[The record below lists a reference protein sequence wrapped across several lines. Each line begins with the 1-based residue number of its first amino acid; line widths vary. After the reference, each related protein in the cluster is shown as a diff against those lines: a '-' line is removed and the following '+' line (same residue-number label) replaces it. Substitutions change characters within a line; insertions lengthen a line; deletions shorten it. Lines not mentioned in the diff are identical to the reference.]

1 MRNISYIRRNYY
13 IFLEINTYVCI
24 NRCKSKK
31 IRAKWVQVKSQ
42 SVSKSLKVEEIMFET
57 GTILDNKYQIQA
69 HLGTGGM
76 GEVYRVLDLEQGQEY
91 ALKILNEMM
100 DEQAV
105 RRRFHR
111 EFQVL
116 NRFQHPRLVRTY
128 TWGFAEDRPY
138 FTMEYLPGK
147 TLEKI
152 IADQALLAQFRASH
166 FFDLIQQ
173 LAEGLAYI
181 HAQGAVHR
189 DLKPSNIMVLE
200 TEEGIETTILDLGLA
215 KFRHLHSVS
224 ITQTGATIGT
234 AEYMSPEQGKGL
246 WVDHRSDLYS
256 LGVILYEMLMGVP
269 PFSGQNP
276 VSVILK
282 HIREM
287 PPPIDE
293 VNIAVP
299 EQIKQIVLK
308 LLAKGAVDRYQS
320 AEELM
325 QALPSEL
332 VLLEDEQ
339 RDVHRKVMRPQ
350 FVGRESEMKILSAM
364 LKDVQA
370 GKQRMVLI
378 SGEPGVGKSR
388 LAEELL
394 GDALIHDFLCLKGA
408 GREEGGQIYGALI
421 DAFQGTTD
429 LVAGLPDSVE
439 TDKFSVMEHW
449 LQLLKRMRQKQPIVL
464 CLEDIQWLDELTLE
478 FLQYVLR
485 DPEPCPFLLCLTC
498 RWSNLEPLSEEI
510 ENFIHSNE
518 FAEATQMPL
527 KNLPQEEVGYL
538 ASSMLGERSIPPD
551 ALQALFRETGGQP
564 LFVVEAIRTLV
575 NADVVRQDVSGTWQW
590 GEFPETLL
598 SDDISEVL
606 YRRIATLP
614 AVQQRVL
621 EYACVF
627 LSDFSFQLLAAVWR
641 GDELELL
648 GVLDDLIAEGL
659 LAPCGE
665 DEDQYRFSQ
674 DLCRRA
680 IYDRLQN
687 VKRRLLHREI
697 GSALE
702 KMEDAEELMEELA
715 DHFAAAEEQNKAVKY
730 MRLSG
735 RKALEAQAYR
745 QALRRF
751 EAVRD
756 WTADDVFESQA
767 DAIDFLCDYA
777 DVLRN
782 CSEYDCA
789 LKFLDEANALLP
801 ADRKDLKARIFNDQ
815 GEIHSVLQHGEIAE
829 EYMLEALQLYRETG
843 DFDGEIQALSSLSYL
858 CDVSERHKDAAD
870 YVRQYIEKQRKRD
883 TDAHNQTDVQ
893 RSEGQLALIEFRFEI
908 ARVHLEEVLRTSQQ
922 VGFEHHRMGILNL
935 LQRVYFYLGECDRA
949 EAVCNEA
956 IGEWQKRGVIYW
968 EAANF
973 LWLGEL
979 AMERGDF
986 AEALEYAEISAERF
1000 LETPRKD
1007 YVYRAYAIAAT
1018 ATARMGDDETALE
1031 WAEKASEGVQ
1041 QTSGMYTG
1049 ILPLV
1054 YCGIGVALAKAGRIT
1069 EAEETFEQA
1078 IECRRESKG
1087 DHWARALLMAG
1098 EFYLERGDMTK
1109 SQAHLEEA
1117 KQAFGEMEMS
1127 YFQEKTQVLLDQLSR
1142 DEDGQ
1147 GRDIAPTLHR
1157 GEDTVSSSE
1166 VSVGTLSDD
1175 RWNMLYDM
1183 SQELTTEHNVKVL
1196 LDRTLGNLLAVY
1208 SAERVLV
1215 AIKNE
1220 APQDFVVD
1228 AARHHNI
1235 ESDDAE
1241 ELSGSIIRRVI
1252 ETNEPVLSLDAQTDD
1267 RLNQY
1272 QSVIDYNIRSV
1283 LCVPLFHVK
1292 EGVMGALYVDH
1303 RGIGNAFSEADQT
1316 FLQAFANLVGV
1327 ALVNARMYEQL
1338 EDKAQYLQREVER
1351 QYQLGDLFGQ
1361 SDAMQAIYYLIDR
1374 AARSDVP
1381 VLVQGETGTGKELAA
1396 RAIHYNST
1404 RKDQRF
1410 LSQNCAALS
1419 PELLQSELFGHK
1431 KGAFTGATE
1440 DHIGVFE
1447 TANGGTVFLDE
1458 IADAPPQLQ
1467 RSLLRVLQEG
1477 EIRRVGETVDRSVDV
1492 RIIAATNRDLKQEVE
1507 KGFFREDLYY
1517 RLHVIQIDM
1526 PPLRE
1531 RMEDVPLLAE
1541 HLLIRAK
1548 EDANKSVG
1556 GLTVGAIRALTS
1568 YKWPGNVRELENE
1581 IRRAVALAEEEGDIT
1596 PDLFSESIGHAV
1608 SGVFVEYHL
1617 PMQADVHTQAG
1628 GRLQDRMQEYE
1639 KRLIMDALEKY
1650 EGNIK
1655 RTAEELG
1662 LVRASLY
1669 RKMNRLGLR

>member
-1 MRNISYIRRNYY
+1 
-13 IFLEINTYVCI
+13 
-24 NRCKSKK
+24 
-31 IRAKWVQVKSQ
+31 
-42 SVSKSLKVEEIMFET
+42 
-57 GTILDNKYQIQA
+57 
-69 HLGTGGM
+69 M
-76 GEVYRVLDLEQGQEY
+76 GEVYRVLDLEQDQDC

-105 RRRFHR
+105 CRRFHR

-116 NRFQHPRLVRTY
+116 SRFQHPRLVRTY

-138 FTMEYLPGK
+138 FTMDYLPGK

-152 IADQALLAQFRASH
+152 IADPALLGQFRASH
-166 FFDLIQQ
+166 FFALMQQ
-173 LAEGLAYI
+173 LVEGLAYI

-215 KFRHLHSVS
+215 KFKHLHSAS

-256 LGVILYEMLMGVP
+256 LGVILYEIFTGAP

-276 VSVILK
+276 VSVIMK
-282 HIREM
+282 HIRES
-287 PPPIDE
+287 PPPIDK

-299 EQIKQIVLK
+299 EQMKQIVLR
-308 LLAKGAVDRYQS
+308 LLAKERVDRYQS
-320 AEELM
+320 AEELV
-325 QALPSEL
+325 QALKNVAPSEL

-339 RDVHRKVMRPQ
+339 RDMPLKIMRPQ
-350 FVGRESEMKILSAM
+350 FVGRESEMKTFLTM

-370 GKQRMVLI
+370 GKQRVVLI

-388 LAEELL
+388 LIEELL

-408 GREEGGQIYGALI
+408 GQEEGGQIYGALN
-421 DAFQGTTD
+421 DAFRQVKTTD
-429 LVAGLPDSVE
+429 LVGRVPDSVE
-439 TDKFSVMEHW
+439 TDKFSVMERW
-449 LQLLKRMRQKQPIVL
+449 LQLLKHLQQKQPVVL

-498 RWSNLEPLSEEI
+498 RWSNVESIPSEV
-510 ENFIHSNE
+510 ENFIYGNE
-518 FAEATQMPL
+518 FAEATQMQL
-527 KNLPQEEVGYL
+527 ENLSQEEVGYL
-538 ASSMLGERSIPPD
+538 AASMLGERSIPSD
-551 ALQALFRETGGQP
+551 ALQNLFRETGGQP
-564 LFVVEAIRTLV
+564 LFVVEAVRTLV
-575 NADVVRQDVSGTWQW
+575 HVDVVRQNVYGDWQW

-598 SDDISEVL
+598 SNDISEVL
-606 YRRIATLP
+606 YRRITALS
-614 AVQQRVL
+614 AMQQRVL

-627 LSDFSFQLLAAVWR
+627 LNDFSFELLATIWR

-648 GVLDDLIAEGL
+648 DVLDDLITEGL
-659 LAPCGE
+659 LEACGE
-665 DEDQYRFSQ
+665 AEDRYRFSQ
-674 DLCRRA
+674 ELYRRA
-680 IYDRLQN
+680 IYNRIQDVR
-687 VKRRLLHREI
+687 RRLLHREI
-697 GSALE
+697 GNALE
-702 KMEDAEELMEELA
+702 KTEDAEEFTEELA
-715 DHFAAAEEQNKAVKY
+715 DHFAAAGEQDKAVKY
-730 MRLSG
+730 ARLAG
-735 RKALEAQAYR
+735 KKALEVQAYR
-745 QALRRF
+745 QGLMRF
-751 EAVRD
+751 EAVRE
-756 WTADDVFESQA
+756 WTADDVFELPE

-782 CSEYDCA
+782 CSEYNIA
-789 LKFLDEANALLP
+789 LELLDEANALLP
-801 ADRKDLKARIFNDQ
+801 ADRKDLKARILNDQ

-829 EYMLEALQLYRETG
+829 GYMLEALQLYRETG
-843 DFDGEIQALSSLSYL
+843 DLDGEIQTLSSLSYL
-858 CDVSERHKDAAD
+858 CDVSERHKDAAN
-870 YVRQYIEKQRKRD
+870 YVRQYIEKQQKRD
-883 TDAHNQTDVQ
+883 SDAHNQTDVQ
-893 RSEGQLALIEFRFEI
+893 RSKGQLALIEFRFEI

-922 VGFEHHRMGILNL
+922 VGFEHHRIGTLNL
-935 LQRVYFYLGECDRA
+935 LQRIYFYLGECDRA
-949 EAVCNEA
+949 EAVCNEN
-956 IGEWQKRGVIYW
+956 IGECQKRGIIYW

-979 AMERGDF
+979 ALERGDF
-986 AEALEYAEISAERF
+986 AEALESAEISVEQF
-1000 LETPRKD
+1000 LQTPRKD

-1018 ATARMGDDETALE
+1018 TAAKMGDTETALE
-1031 WAEKASEGVQ
+1031 WAKKASEGVQ

-1054 YCGIGVALAKAGRIT
+1054 YCGIGVALAQAGRIT
-1069 EAEETFEQA
+1069 EAEEAFEQA

-1127 YFQEKTQVLLDQLSR
+1127 YFQEKTQVLLNQLSR
-1142 DEDGQ
+1142 DEDGR
-1147 GRDIAPTLHR
+1147 GRDAI
-1157 GEDTVSSSE
+1157 SSSE
-1166 VSVGTLSDD
+1166 VSVGTLSVD
-1175 RWNMLYDM
+1175 RWHLLYDM
-1183 SQELTTEHNVKVL
+1183 SQELTTEHDVKVL

-1215 AIKNE
+1215 AIKNDT
-1220 APQDFVVD
+1220 PKDFVVD
-1228 AARHHNI
+1228 VVRHHNL
-1235 ESDDAE
+1235 ESNDAE
-1241 ELSGSIIRRVI
+1241 ELSGGIIRRVI
-1252 ETNEPVLSLDAQTDD
+1252 ETNEPVLSLDAQIDD

-1292 EGVMGALYVDH
+1292 DGVIGALYVDH

-1316 FLQAFANLVGV
+1316 FLQVFANLVGV
-1327 ALVNARMYEQL
+1327 ALVNARMYERL
-1338 EDKAQYLQREVER
+1338 EEKAQYLQQEVER
-1351 QYQLGDLFGQ
+1351 RHQLGGLFGQ
-1361 SDAMQAIYYLIDR
+1361 SDAMQAIYYLIER
-1374 AARSDVP
+1374 AAKSDIP

-1440 DHIGVFE
+1440 DHKGIFE
-1447 TANGGTVFLDE
+1447 AADGGTVFLDE

-1477 EIRRVGETVDRSVDV
+1477 EIRRVGETEDRAVDV
-1492 RIIAATNRDLKQEVE
+1492 RIIAATNRDLKKEVE
-1507 KGFFREDLYY
+1507 EGSFREDLYY

-1531 RMEDVPLLAE
+1531 HLEDVPLLAE
-1541 HLLIRAK
+1541 YLLIRIK
-1548 EDANKSVG
+1548 ESVNKSVG

-1568 YKWPGNVRELENE
+1568 YNWPGNVRELENE
-1581 IRRAVALAEEEGDIT
+1581 IRRAVALAEEEGAIT
-1596 PDLFSESIGHAV
+1596 PDLFSEAVGHAV
-1608 SGVFVEYHL
+1608 SGVSVEY
-1617 PMQADVHTQAG
+1617 Q

-1639 KRLIMDALEKY
+1639 KRLIMDALEKCK
-1650 EGNIK
+1650 GNI
-1655 RTAEELG
+1655 THAAEELG
-1662 LVRASLY
+1662 VARISLY
-1669 RKMNRLGLR
+1669 RKINRLGLR

>member
-1 MRNISYIRRNYY
+1 
-13 IFLEINTYVCI
+13 
-24 NRCKSKK
+24 
-31 IRAKWVQVKSQ
+31 
-42 SVSKSLKVEEIMFET
+42 MFEI
-57 GTILDNKYQIQA
+57 GTILDKRYQIQT

-76 GEVYRVLDLEQGQEY
+76 GEVYRVLDLEQDQEC

-105 RRRFHR
+105 RHRFHR

-128 TWGFAEDRPY
+128 TWGFAEERPY
-138 FTMEYLPGK
+138 FTMEYLSGN

-152 IADQALLAQFRASH
+152 IADRAMLGRFRASY
-166 FFDLIQQ
+166 FFALVQQ
-173 LAEGLAYI
+173 IVEGLAYI

-200 TEEGIETTILDLGLA
+200 TEEGIETTILDMGLA

-224 ITQTGATIGT
+224 ITQTGAAIGT
-234 AEYMSPEQGKGL
+234 AEYMSPEQGKGF
-246 WVDHRSDLYS
+246 WVDHRSDLYA
-256 LGVILYEMLMGVP
+256 LGVILYEVLTDAP

-276 VSVILK
+276 ISVIMK
-282 HIREM
+282 HIRES
-287 PPPIDE
+287 PPPMGE

-299 EQIKQIVLK
+299 EQTQQVVLR
-308 LLAKGAVDRYQS
+308 LLAKERVDRYQS
-320 AEELM
+320 AEEVLR
-325 QALPSEL
+325 ALPSGS
-332 VLLEDEQ
+332 VLPDDEQ
-339 RDVHRKVMRPQ
+339 RDVPLKVMRPQ

-364 LKDVQA
+364 LQDVQA
-370 GKQRMVLI
+370 GEQRVVLI
-378 SGEPGVGKSR
+378 SGESGVGKSK

-394 GDALIHDFLCLKGA
+394 GDALIHDFLCLKGS
-408 GREEGGQIYGALI
+408 GQEEGGQIYGALI
-421 DAFQGTTD
+421 DAFQQVKTTD
-429 LVAGLPDSVE
+429 SVGRVPDLLE
-439 TDKFSVMEHW
+439 TDKFSVMERW
-449 LQLLKRMRQKQPIVL
+449 LQLLKRLRQKQPIVL

-485 DPEPCPFLLCLTC
+485 DPELCPLLLCLTC
-498 RWSNLEPLSEEI
+498 RWSNMEPLAEEI

-518 FAEATQMPL
+518 FAEATQIQL
-527 KNLPQEEVGYL
+527 ENLSQEEVGYL
-538 ASSMLGERSIPPD
+538 AASMLGERSIPSD
-551 ALQALFRETGGQP
+551 ALQTLFRETGGQP
-564 LFVVEAIRTLV
+564 LFVVEAVRALV
-575 NADVVRQDVSGTWQW
+575 NADVIRQNVFGDWQW

-598 SDDISEVL
+598 SDDFLEVL
-606 YRRIATLP
+606 YRRVVTLP

-621 EYACVF
+621 EYVCVF
-627 LSDFSFQLLAAVWR
+627 LSDFSFELLAEIWR

-648 GVLDDLIAEGL
+648 DVLDDLVAEGL
-659 LAPCGE
+659 ITTYGDKKE
-665 DEDQYRFSQ
+665 RYQFSQ

-687 VKRRLLHREI
+687 ARRRLLHREI
-697 GSALE
+697 GNALE
-702 KMEDAEELMEELA
+702 ETEDAEELTEELA
-715 DHFAAAEEQNKAVKY
+715 DHFAAAEEQDKALKY
-730 MRLSG
+730 THLAG
-735 RKALEAQAYR
+735 KKALEKHAYR
-745 QALRRF
+745 QAKKRF

-756 WTADDVFESQA
+756 WAADDAFESQA
-767 DAIDFLCDYA
+767 DAIDFLCDYVDA
-777 DVLRN
+777 LRN
-782 CSEYDCA
+782 CSQHNRA
-789 LKFLDEANALLP
+789 LELLEEAEALLP
-801 ADRKDLKARIFNDQ
+801 DDRNDLKARILYRE
-815 GEIHSVLQHGEIAE
+815 GIIHSVLQQGEIAE
-829 EYMLEALQLYRETG
+829 EYMLEALRLYRELG
-843 DFDGEIQALSSLSYL
+843 DLEGEIQALGGLSYL
-858 CDVSERHKDAAD
+858 HDVSGRPEEAIACMR
-870 YVRQYIEKQRKRD
+870 REIEKRRALEGPQNKAFIEGR
-883 TDAHNQTDVQ
+883 
-893 RSEGQLALIEFRFEI
+893 EGQAALIGFRFEK
-908 ARVHLEEVLRTSQQ
+908 AKGNLKAAVKKSQQ
-922 VGFEHHRMGILNL
+922 LGFEHHRIGALNL
-935 LQRVYFYLGECDRA
+935 LVRVYFYLGECDLA
-949 EAVCNEA
+949 EAVCHEV
-956 IGEWQKRGVIYW
+956 IGEWQKRGVIYL

-973 LWLGEL
+973 LYLGEVAL
-979 AMERGDF
+979 ERRDF
-986 AEALEYAEISAERF
+986 AEALEYAEISSERY
-1000 LETPRKD
+1000 LETLRRD

-1018 ATARMGDDETALE
+1018 AAARMGDTKIALE
-1031 WAEKASEGVQ
+1031 WAEKASEGTQ
-1041 QTSGMYTG
+1041 QISGMYTG

-1069 EAEETFEQA
+1069 EAEEAFEQA

-1098 EFYLERGDMTK
+1098 EFYLERDDVAK
-1109 SQAHLEEA
+1109 AQEYLEVA
-1117 KQAFGEMEMS
+1117 KQAFTEMEMS
-1127 YFQEKTQVLLDQLSR
+1127 YFLEKTQVLLDQLSR
-1142 DEDGQ
+1142 AEDSHGS
-1147 GRDIAPTLHR
+1147 DIAMFHR
-1157 GEDTVSSSE
+1157 GKDTVSSSE
-1166 VSVGTLSDD
+1166 VSVGTLSVD
-1175 RWNMLYDM
+1175 RWNLLYDM
-1183 SQELTTEHNVKVL
+1183 SQELTTEHDVKVI

-1208 SAERVLV
+1208 SAERVIV
-1215 AIKNE
+1215 AIKNDT
-1220 APQDFVVD
+1220 PKDFVVD
-1228 AARHHNI
+1228 AVRHHNV

-1252 ETNEPVLSLDAQTDD
+1252 ETNEPVLSIDAQTDD
-1267 RLNQY
+1267 RLNRY

-1292 EGVMGALYVDH
+1292 AGVMGALYVDH
-1303 RGIGNAFSEADQT
+1303 RGMGNAFSEVDQT

-1338 EDKAQYLQREVER
+1338 EEKARYLQQEVER
-1351 QYQLGDLFGQ
+1351 RHQLGDLFGQ
-1361 SDAMQAIYYLIDR
+1361 SDAMQAIYYLIES
-1374 AARSDVP
+1374 AAKSDIP

-1404 RKDQRF
+1404 RKNQRF

-1440 DHIGVFE
+1440 DHKGIFE
-1447 TANGGTVFLDE
+1447 EANGGTVFLDE
-1458 IADAPPQLQ
+1458 IGDAPPQLQ

-1477 EIRRVGETVDRSVDV
+1477 EVRRVGETEDRAVDV

-1541 HLLIRAK
+1541 HLLIRIK
-1548 EDANKSVG
+1548 ESVNKSVG

-1581 IRRAVALAEEEGDIT
+1581 IQRAVVLAGEGGEIT
-1596 PDLFSESIGHAV
+1596 SDLFSESIGHAV
-1608 SGVFVEYHL
+1608 SGVFVEHHL
-1617 PMQADVHTQAG
+1617 PARADAHTQAG
-1628 GRLQDRMQEYE
+1628 GRLQDCMQEYE